1 MLSSFQRGDCL
12 SGIVTYFGPV
22 VIRLFRLATAVES
35 SERRKTHNVRFVPFP
50 NAYAPAMPLRAKASR
65 WRRLIDR
72 NCAAASADT
81 KGSGGMGFISFSRVP
96 VGLRRSLFCQPGR
109 TRETA
114 SPALLLTSIRVVV
127 KRTDQAIAG
136 QVSWGPY
143 GRACNLSELAGISC

>member
-35 SERRKTHNVRFVPFP
+35 SERRKTHNVRLVPFP

-81 KGSGGMGFISFSRVP
+81 KGSGVMGFISFSRVP
-96 VGLRRSLFCQPGR
+96 VGLRRCPFLANPDGCEKR
-109 TRETA
+109 L

-127 KRTDQAIAG
+127 KRTDQAI
-136 QVSWGPY
+136 
-143 GRACNLSELAGISC
+143 

>member
-81 KGSGGMGFISFSRVP
+81 KGSGVMGFISFSRLP
-96 VGLRRSLFCQPGR
+96 VGLRRFPFWP
-109 TRETA
+109 T
-114 SPALLLTSIRVVV
+114 
-127 KRTDQAIAG
+127 RTDARNGFSSALVSFKSRVRQTGWPGESRQALWAP
-136 QVSWGPY
+136 WGL
-143 GRACNLSELAGISC
+143 ACNLAALAGVSR

>member
-35 SERRKTHNVRFVPFP
+35 SERRKTHNVRLVPFP

-81 KGSGGMGFISFSRVP
+81 KGSGVMGFISFSRVP
-96 VGLRRSLFCQPGR
+96 VGLRRSPFWP
-109 TRETA
+109 T
-114 SPALLLTSIRVVV
+114 
-127 KRTDQAIAG
+127 RTDARNGFSSALVNFNSGSSQPARSGECCQGTVGDRMHLLAI
-136 QVSWGPY
+136 W
-143 GRACNLSELAGISC
+143 RI